1 MKMFSLVPR
10 SLRKTFS
17 QVFHFTC
24 NLPGEIFRGIFRLER
39 VNRTDLH
46 HSMRAS
52 FRNFPPPWPDAQLPM
67 SETTALRAVAKASV
81 KL

>member
-24 NLPGEIFRGIFRLER
+24 NLPETSLRPY
-39 VNRTDLH
+39 
-46 HSMRAS
+46 
-52 FRNFPPPWPDAQLPM
+52 FPVSLNKSQSRRSSGTRHALWTSLP
-67 SETTALRAVAKASV
+67 KP
-81 KL
+81 

>member
-24 NLPGEIFRGIFRLER
+24 NLPGM
-39 VNRTDLH
+39 
-46 HSMRAS
+46 SPA
-52 FRNFPPPWPDAQLPM
+52 DAYYM
-67 SETTALRAVAKASV
+67 SR
-81 KL
+81 